1 MGIRLG
7 GETMTGKLLDV
18 VAVGSWT
25 NFDHLFRVDRLP
37 MPGDTVQITGAIGA
51 VEKMYWG
58 GCAPNNAVAAAKLGA
73 SAALVSVVGRD
84 FRERG
89 YQSYLEALPVDL
101 RGVVVL
107 EDSLCGHSFL
117 FSDPSGDAIC
127 LSHLGAA
134 AFQAQQVPH
143 AGVLASARV
152 AVINYTFDDFTL
164 GAAQIASEAGGQVV
178 VSGALMTAPDYAAA
192 MARAA
197 DILVCTEHELNLLMA
212 HLGMS
217 GQRALF
223 DLGIQALVST
233 RGKQGSVLS
242 TPEGERVIPA
252 ARPARFVDPVGAGDS
267 FVGGL
272 AAGLA
277 FGLPLETALKL
288 GAVVA
293 SYVIEAEG
301 CQTSMPTR
309 EQASSRLREAFGLSW

>member
-1 MGIRLG
+1 
-7 GETMTGKLLDV
+7 MTGKPLDV

-37 MPGDTVQITGAIGA
+37 MPGDTVQITSAISA
-51 VEKMYWG
+51 VETTYWG

-89 YQSYLEALPVDL
+89 YQRYLEDLSIDL
-101 RGVVVL
+101 RGVAVL
-107 EDSLCGHSFL
+107 EDALCGHSFL
-117 FSDPSGDAIC
+117 FSDRSGDTIC

-143 AGVLASARV
+143 AGALAEAKV
-152 AVINYTFDDFTL
+152 AVINYIFDEFTL
-164 GAAQIASEAGGQVV
+164 GAARIASEAGGQVV

-192 MARAA
+192 MVQAA

-212 HLGMS
+212 HLGVP
-217 GQRALF
+217 GKRALF
-223 DLGIQALVST
+223 DRGIRALVST
-233 RGKQGSVLS
+233 RGGQGSALA
-242 TPEGERVIPA
+242 TPEGERAVPA

-309 EQASSRLREAFGLSW
+309 EQASSRLQEAFGLSW